1 MKRKLTECYYREM
14 QDQPVIRGSKLV
26 LNYTNGSP
34 CDSEESPSEPNGGD
48 TDLKRRRILD
58 DDDDDDD
65 DDGNKDD
72 GTDTDGDGDDNDNGK
87 KDENNGQGDGDDR
100 KKGGKSDGCGSRRKQ
115 TIISLLCDKDPLAAE
130 KASVSFVA
138 QTDHCTYIFEAR
150 SSAACGGIEA
160 EKQSLGPAG
169 VFGVM

>member
-1 MKRKLTECYYREM
+1 M

-34 CDSEESPSEPNGGD
+34 CDSPESPSEPSGD
-48 TDLKRRRILD
+48 GNDLKRRLALADED
-58 DDDDDDD
+58 DDDDNNNDDDTDKGNDSDDD
-65 DDGNKDD
+65 DDN
-72 GTDTDGDGDDNDNGK
+72 
-87 KDENNGQGDGDDR
+87 KDENGDPDDGDNER
-100 KKGGKSDGCGSRRKQ
+100 KHGKDNAGCARRKQ
-115 TIISLLCDKDPLAAE
+115 TIISLLCDKDPLSAA

-138 QTDHCTYIFEAR
+138 QTDHCTYVFEAR
-150 SSAACGGIEA
+150 SSAACGGIEV

>member
-1 MKRKLTECYYREM
+1 M

-34 CDSEESPSEPNGGD
+34 CDSPESPAEPSGD
-48 TDLKRRRILD
+48 GNDLKRRRIID
-58 DDDDDDD
+58 DDGDDNDNNDDGDADKGSGSDD
-65 DDGNKDD
+65 DDGNKGDNDDNGDD
-72 GTDTDGDGDDNDNGK
+72 GDNGN
-87 KDENNGQGDGDDR
+87 ER
-100 KKGGKSDGCGSRRKQ
+100 KHGKGNAGCARRKQ
-115 TIISLLCDKDPLAAE
+115 TIISLLCDKDPVGAA

-138 QTDHCTYIFEAR
+138 QTDHCTYMFEAR
-150 SSAACGGIEA
+150 SSAACGGIEV